1 MNKKNLTIV
10 IAALLLGA
18 FIFGAVGTT
27 YAQETTPEVEEVLP
41 EPTVT
46 RRGFGYR
53 SQIRVEE
60 GEEFSFGP
68 SDGTCDGEALGF
80 GPGDGTCDLDG
91 DGIPDQLRLRDGS
104 GVGQQYGMAQ
114 GKGAGLGQGGMG
126 QGIGTGT
133 GVGYGAGQ
141 GAGMGRGAGGA
152 GLGMGPGEGFGD
164 GEGLHDGSCIDD

>member
-60 GEEFSFGP
+60 VKFALKKAKSLVSVLVMAPVMVKHLASVLVMEPVTLMATVSP
-68 SDGTCDGEALGF
+68 INCDCVMAVAKASNMVWLKVKAL
-80 GPGDGTCDLDG
+80 
-91 DGIPDQLRLRDGS
+91 
-104 GVGQQYGMAQ
+104 V
-114 GKGAGLGQGGMG
+114 
-126 QGIGTGT
+126 
-133 GVGYGAGQ
+133 
-141 GAGMGRGAGGA
+141 
-152 GLGMGPGEGFGD
+152 
-164 GEGLHDGSCIDD
+164 